1 MDEKIRDI
9 FNRRI
14 GLILDKRK
22 DDATIAVNKI
32 KAEASASGMLR
43 SSRSALVIRTAY
55 ENIYEEICNQA
66 WSELHHIAVTIGI
79 NPDERMMGELRG
91 IFDDVLLQL
100 ANRYLAALQGENTII
115 DNMRDRILKDT
126 RHAFERARE
135 MIGTEIE
142 LFSSNTAMI
151 MSESSSPTYQQMYN
165 FSGPVGAVQ
174 SGENSNASITQN
186 INTDGLEDLRGA
198 LGALLDKF
206 DGHEQLV
213 PLISEARTEAAK
225 PQPVWNKLYGYFS
238 GIRAFVGMIKEGKEL
253 LTNAEEAAVACGMDK
268 LPPLGF

>member
-1 MDEKIRDI
+1 MD
-9 FNRRI
+9 
-14 GLILDKRK
+14 LILDKRK
-22 DDATIAVNKI
+22 DDMAIAVNGI
-32 KAEASASGMLR
+32 KAAANARGMLR
-43 SSRSALVIRTAY
+43 SSHCALEVRTAY
-55 ENIYEEICNQA
+55 ENIYDEICKQA
-66 WSELHHIAVTIGI
+66 WSDIHHIAVTIGI
-79 NPDERMMGELRG
+79 TSDEHMVDRLRG
-91 IFDDVLLQL
+91 IFDEVLVPL
-100 ANRYLAALQGENTII
+100 ANRYLESLRVENTII

-126 RHAFERARE
+126 GHAFERARE

-151 MSESSSPTYQQMYN
+151 VSESRSTTYQQTYN

-186 INTDGLEDLRGA
+186 INTAELEDLRGA
-198 LGALLDKF
+198 LDALLDKF
-206 DGHEQLV
+206 NGHEQLV

-238 GIRAFVGMIKEGKEL
+238 GIRAFIGMIKEGKEL